1 MTAKPRLS
9 VPVAVILGRRIV
21 SRSGWSVPS
30 WRVVGVVSGDN
41 LPGREARAV
50 SVHSDDDEEHFLWGG
65 LRLDLYRDA
74 CDAYWS
80 NLLGKQPSLFVLCAE
95 REDGLL
101 EPMSVTADMHEASS
115 GLEGDDKVFSVPAP
129 PEIYLHLERFVIEHH
144 VPQQRT
150 KRKRTDWSAD
160 KPS

>member
-50 SVHSDDDEEHFLWGG
+50 SVHSDDDEE
-65 LRLDLYRDA
+65 
-74 CDAYWS
+74 
-80 NLLGKQPSLFVLCAE
+80 
-95 REDGLL
+95 
-101 EPMSVTADMHEASS
+101 
-115 GLEGDDKVFSVPAP
+115 
-129 PEIYLHLERFVIEHH
+129 
-144 VPQQRT
+144 QQ
-150 KRKRTDWSAD
+150 
-160 KPS
+160 